1 MEGLGGEGARVRKQ
15 RQAVFSLGPPV
26 LRGRRDEWDQVGRLH
41 EVRDLIRWNRGVMG
55 ASAGGLGMAGM
66 EG

>member
-1 MEGLGGEGARVRKQ
+1 MRKQ

-26 LRGRRDEWDQVGRLH
+26 FRGRRDEWDQVGRLH

-55 ASAGGLGMAGM
+55 ASAGG
-66 EG
+66 